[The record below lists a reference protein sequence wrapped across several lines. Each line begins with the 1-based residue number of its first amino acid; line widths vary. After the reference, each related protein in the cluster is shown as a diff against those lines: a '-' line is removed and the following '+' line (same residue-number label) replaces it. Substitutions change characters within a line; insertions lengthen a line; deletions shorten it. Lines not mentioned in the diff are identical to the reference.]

1 MTDPVPIPVD
11 VATEAFP
18 ELAAEAPSEL
28 VATVRAGLPVER
40 FDALR
45 DLLGLSTRELAA
57 IVGITPS
64 TLSRR
69 RSAGTFKKDESER
82 VLRIAHLVLRA
93 VEVLDGEDNARTW
106 LTEPV
111 RALGGETPLRFA
123 DTEPGAREVERLLG
137 RLEHGVFT

>member
-1 MTDPVPIPVD
+1 MGDSIPVPSD
-11 VATEAFP
+11 VATDAFP
-18 ELAAEAPSEL
+18 ELAAEAPTEL
-28 VATVRAGLPVER
+28 VAMVREGLPVER

-45 DLLGLSTRELAA
+45 DLLGFSTRELAA
-57 IVGITPS
+57 VVGITPS

-69 RSAGTFKKDESER
+69 RSAGTLKKDESER

-93 VEVLDGEDNARTW
+93 IEVLDGEDHARKW

-137 RLEHGVFT
+137 RLEHGVFS